1 VTAPDRAKLPIFAI
15 GHRHRLLPLLITLP
29 GTEGDQLPKAV
40 NIEVIVS
47 VKVAP
52 QPIVPDVSPLRA
64 SVDDATSAL
73 PAADGNRHA
82 NVSPDASPNLAGTP
96 AAASRGAERQAWPF
110 PHTGKERDAA
120 EAIASGTQPKKS
132 LLARTKPGKPLFNGV
147 GGRTSMKTPA
157 QGAWTSLLN
166 TPPSAADAR

>member
-1 VTAPDRAKLPIFAI
+1 MTAPDRAKLPIFAI
-15 GHRHRLLPLLITLP
+15 GHRHRLLPLLKTLP

-73 PAADGNRHA
+73 PAADGT
-82 NVSPDASPNLAGTP
+82 GTP
-96 AAASRGAERQAWPF
+96 MSAPMRPRTWRGRRAAASDGAERQAWPF
-110 PHTGKERDAA
+110 PRRKRVDIAA
-120 EAIASGTQPKKS
+120 QYPAVRRRCPIALAI
-132 LLARTKPGKPLFNGV
+132 
-147 GGRTSMKTPA
+147 
-157 QGAWTSLLN
+157 
-166 TPPSAADAR
+166 

>member
-15 GHRHRLLPLLITLP
+15 GHRHRLLPFLITLP

-47 VKVAP
+47 VKVSP

-64 SVDDATSAL
+64 AVDDATSAL

-96 AAASRGAERQAWPF
+96 RSRLPRRRAPSLALPSHRQRARRSRSNRFWDSV
-110 PHTGKERDAA
+110 E
-120 EAIASGTQPKKS
+120 EIASGEDETRE
-132 LLARTKPGKPLFNGV
+132 AV
-147 GGRTSMKTPA
+147 V
-157 QGAWTSLLN
+157 
-166 TPPSAADAR
+166 

>member
-1 VTAPDRAKLPIFAI
+1 MTAPDRAKLPIFAI

-73 PAADGNRHA
+73 LPPMAQARQCQPRCVPELGGDAAQPPPTAPSAKPGP
-82 NVSPDASPNLAGTP
+82 SLTP
-96 AAASRGAERQAWPF
+96 AKSA
-110 PHTGKERDAA
+110 
-120 EAIASGTQPKKS
+120 TQPKQSLLSKKS
-132 LLARTKPGKPLFNGV
+132 LLARTKPGKPLFNV
-147 GGRTSMKTPA
+147 
-157 QGAWTSLLN
+157 
-166 TPPSAADAR
+166 AA

>member
-15 GHRHRLLPLLITLP
+15 GHRHRLLPLLKTLP

-73 PAADGNRHA
+73 PAADGT
-82 NVSPDASPNLAGTP
+82 GTP
-96 AAASRGAERQAWPF
+96 MSAPMRPRTWRGRRAAASHGAERQAWPF
-110 PHTGKERDAA
+110 PHTGKEPDAA

-132 LLARTKPGKPLFNGV
+132 LLARTKPGKRL
-147 GGRTSMKTPA
+147 
-157 QGAWTSLLN
+157 
-166 TPPSAADAR
+166 

>member
-15 GHRHRLLPLLITLP
+15 GHRHRLLPLLKTLP

-73 PAADGNRHA
+73 PAADGT
-82 NVSPDASPNLAGTP
+82 GTP
-96 AAASRGAERQAWPF
+96 MSAPMRP
-110 PHTGKERDAA
+110 
-120 EAIASGTQPKKS
+120 
-132 LLARTKPGKPLFNGV
+132 RT
-147 GGRTSMKTPA
+147 
-157 QGAWTSLLN
+157 
-166 TPPSAADAR
+166 

>member
-1 VTAPDRAKLPIFAI
+1 MTAPDRAKLPIFAI
-15 GHRHRLLPLLITLP
+15 GHRHRLLPFLITLP

-47 VKVAP
+47 LKVAP

-64 SVDDATSAL
+64 AVDDATSAL
-73 PAADGNRHA
+73 PATDGNRHA

-96 AAASRGAERQAWPF
+96 RSRLPRRRAPSLAL

-120 EAIASGTQPKKS
+120 EAIASGTQSKKS
-132 LLARTKPGKPLFNGV
+132 LLARTKPGKPLFND
-147 GGRTSMKTPA
+147 GRMSMKTPA
-157 QGAWTSLLN
+157 QSAWTSLLN